1 MMRLQGRMRIIRRV
15 TAELIG
21 TAMLLAAVVA
31 ERSGD
36 RAYLDWSRMRD
47 VW

>member
-21 TAMLLAAVVA
+21 TAVLLSAVVA
-31 ERSGD
+31 DRFGD
-36 RAYLDWSRMRD
+36 RAYLDGSRMRD